1 MAQRN
6 EGMVPRHAKTPRPN
20 TGETINE
27 IAIPLEHIINPSF
40 VTGSIPVNL
49 KIANKNS
56 YF

>member
-49 KIANKNS
+49 KIAKKKS